1 MAKYYDGQMGA
12 GDYTGQ
18 LNQNPP
24 ETNPASG
31 AVQGGAAGAAV
42 GGPWGAIIGAAAGL
56 LGGLIQQ
63 KDAEKARK
71 LAQEQEQK
79 RSAQDRLYGAQ
90 QRQTQIAGEMGNREQ
105 SAIQQLMGVFARSA
119 R

>member
-1 MAKYYDGQMGA
+1 MANYYDGQMGA

-18 LNQNPP
+18 LNQGGDVK
-24 ETNPASG
+24 SG
-31 AVQGGAAGAAV
+31 VAQGAAGGAAV

-71 LAQEQEQK
+71 LALELEQK